1 MKRVTCTIVFADGA
15 AINATAA
22 SERPEQE
29 VAVTFS
35 GDVERLGSYW
45 HNCTLP
51 FLEFFLRARANF
63 LGAKFHVN
71 FDGEF
76 PTRHHTESQH
86 QKTLTSL

>member
-51 FLEFFLRARANF
+51 FLEFFLRARSNF

-71 FDGEF
+71 FEGEF
-76 PTRHHTESQH
+76 QSRQRAELPAEKSTIS
-86 QKTLTSL
+86 